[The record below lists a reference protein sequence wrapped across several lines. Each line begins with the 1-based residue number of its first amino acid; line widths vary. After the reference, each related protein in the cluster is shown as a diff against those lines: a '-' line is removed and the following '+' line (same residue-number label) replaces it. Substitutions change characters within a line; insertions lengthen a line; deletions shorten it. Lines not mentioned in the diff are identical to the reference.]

1 MSRNLLLAMGALLW
15 GGFAV
20 VAILH
25 AIAGDPMG
33 PVVAGII
40 VATVVA
46 LWHTRRRLLRTS

>member
-15 GGFAV
+15 ASFAV
-20 VAILH
+20 VTILH

-33 PVVAGII
+33 PVVAVI
-40 VATVVA
+40 VVTIVVA

>member
-15 GGFAV
+15 ASFAV

-25 AIAGDPMG
+25 AIAGDPLG
-33 PVVAGII
+33 PVVAAI
-40 VATVVA
+40 VVTAVVA